1 MPKQWPTFRVPLLH
15 TVFQFWTKICFQLEQ
30 PLSLQVWLLATTQT
44 RAHLDMDMMHQFG
57 DEVSAWHWNR
67 SATLNQIIYLKLFW
81 KLFGESLS
89 KWMTFLSS
97 TDLWTGAWLPQFLLK
112 SLSFGLLTPWMNE
125 RLFDLLEWEMLSML
139 QLALDQVG
147 ILLHQVQIQQKWLLV
162 QLELS

>member
-1 MPKQWPTFRVPLLH
+1 MPKQWPTFRVPLWH

-30 PLSLQVWLLATTQT
+30 PLSLQVWLLASTRT

-57 DEVSAWHWNR
+57 DEFSAWHWNR
-67 SATLNQIIYLKLFW
+67 SATLNQIIFLKLFW
-81 KLFGESLS
+81 KLFGERLS

-97 TDLWTGAWLPQFLLK
+97 TDPWTGAWLPQFLLK
-112 SLSFGLLTPWMNE
+112 SLSFGLLTQWMNE